1 MAIYSC
7 RIFDQQKLN
16 EFIMLKN
23 FYFQTMK
30 STGQN
35 PLQLNSNA
43 EEARISAL
51 THPFNII
58 CLTLCAIGLS
68 ACATTD
74 TTKKTVTVE
83 KTITTEKTVTTEKHS
98 PNINQAS
105 KTSSTIDT
113 QIISTV
119 TSPLSDLNLIRA
131 EISPALT
138 AAVNGPYLPVSD
150 KSCES
155 ISAEVMALD
164 YALGP
169 DLDAPAGVDPD
180 LMEKGAAEL
189 GNAAVGALR
198 RTVEGAIPFRSWI
211 RKFSGAEKHS
221 REVATAVAAG
231 IVRRAFLKG
240 LGMAY
245 ACPAPAAPRQI
256 PVL

>member
-1 MAIYSC
+1 
-7 RIFDQQKLN
+7 
-16 EFIMLKN
+16 MLKN

-35 PLQLNSNA
+35 LMRLDSNA
-43 EEARISAL
+43 EETRISAL

-74 TTKKTVTVE
+74 TAQKTVTVE
-83 KTITTEKTVTTEKHS
+83 KTITTEKTVTTEKNL
-98 PNINQAS
+98 PAKNQVS

-113 QIISTV
+113 QIVSTV
-119 TSPLSDLNLIRA
+119 TTPLSDLNLIRA

-138 AAVNGPYLPVSD
+138 AAVKGPYLPVAD
-150 KSCES
+150 KSCAT
-155 ISAEVMALD
+155 ISNEVMALD
-164 YALGP
+164 YALGV
-169 DLDAPAGVDPD
+169 DLDAPAGAEPD
-180 LMEKGAAEL
+180 LVEKGGAEL

-240 LGMAY
+240 LGQAY
-245 ACPAPAAPRQI
+245 ACSPPAAPRQT